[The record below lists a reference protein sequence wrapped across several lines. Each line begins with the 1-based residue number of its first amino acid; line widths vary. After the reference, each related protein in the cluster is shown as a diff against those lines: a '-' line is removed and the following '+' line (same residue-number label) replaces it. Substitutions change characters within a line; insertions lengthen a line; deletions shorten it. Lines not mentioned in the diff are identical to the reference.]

1 MKKIV
6 PDPPPSPR
14 RRTTTVHFGSCGGTH
29 PPLFAVCPDADIEDA
44 LAHLSAALT
53 SAFESNAQLCDM
65 LSRPMADKAWAT
77 WQSLEICQAL
87 TQALR
92 EGCSQAQGIGAPKR
106 HTH

>member
-6 PDPPPSPR
+6 PDPPAAPR
-14 RRTTTVHFGSCGGTH
+14 RQTTRIHFGSCGGTH

-53 SAFESNAQLCDM
+53 SAFESNAHLCDM

-87 TQALR
+87 TEALR
-92 EGCSQAQGIGAPKR
+92 EGCSQVQG
-106 HTH
+106 